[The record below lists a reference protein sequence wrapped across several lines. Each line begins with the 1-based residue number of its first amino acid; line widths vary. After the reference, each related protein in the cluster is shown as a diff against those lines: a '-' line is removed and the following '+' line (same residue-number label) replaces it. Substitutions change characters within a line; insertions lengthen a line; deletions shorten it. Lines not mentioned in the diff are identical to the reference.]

1 MSVVFAWM
9 SGTRLTYRSV
19 RLLLTFGSIYL
30 PLGKSMP
37 KNDCA
42 AREQILMAALK
53 QFARHGYAGASIQ
66 DIVSAARLTKPTL
79 YYYFKSKAGLFNA
92 LMDYAYDQYFERMK
106 SAAAGVTSLDEQ
118 LTEILTSLFDFLRER
133 EDLTRLSFASAFAA
147 PEEMPVSRQI
157 QQKRQRN
164 LEFVHDLIKKGLAE
178 GELDERFDSRE
189 LAYGIYG
196 ALSFYVMANLLL
208 PGTRLNRTTAE
219 HIVALFMNG
228 ARKRG

>member
-1 MSVVFAWM
+1 MIKKDDV
-9 SGTRLTYRSV
+9 
-19 RLLLTFGSIYL
+19 
-30 PLGKSMP
+30 
-37 KNDCA
+37 
-42 AREQILMAALK
+42 ARDEILKAALK
-53 QFARHGYAGASIQ
+53 RFAQHGYAGASIQ

-92 LMDYAYDQYFERMK
+92 LLDYVYDEYFERMR
-106 SAAAGVTSLDEQ
+106 SAAARATNLNEQ
-118 LTEILTSLFDFLRER
+118 LVEILTTLFDFLRER

-147 PEEMPVSRQI
+147 PEEMPVNRQI
-157 QQKRQRN
+157 QEKRQRN
-164 LEFVHDLIKKGLAE
+164 FDFFHDLIKKGLAD
-178 GELDERFDSRE
+178 GTLDERFDSRE

-228 ARKRG
+228 AGKRG